1 MSQLVRC
8 VDLQIVNKLG
18 LHARASS
25 KFIRVACQYACKI
38 EIGIRGGELVDAK
51 GILNLL
57 TLSADKDRVL
67 TLRVDGE
74 DEDEALEALISL
86 VADRFGEA
94 E

>member
-1 MSQLVRC
+1 MRC
-8 VDLQIVNKLG
+8 VDLRIVNKLG

-25 KFIRVACQYACKI
+25 KFIQVARQFRCNI
-38 EIGIRGGELVDAK
+38 EIGVRDGELVDAK

-57 TLSADKDRVL
+57 TLAASKGTVL
-67 TLRVDGE
+67 TLRAHGA
-74 DEDEALEALISL
+74 DEDDALEALKSM

>member
-38 EIGIRGGELVDAK
+38 EIGDRGGELVDAK

-57 TLSADKDRVL
+57 ALSADKDKVL

-74 DEDEALEALISL
+74 DEDAALEALISL
-86 VADRFGEA
+86 VGNRFGEA

>member
-25 KFIRVACQYACKI
+25 KFIRVACQYACNI
-38 EIGIRGGELVDAK
+38 EIGIRGGELVNAK

-57 TLSADKDRVL
+57 TLSADKGKVL

-74 DEDEALEALISL
+74 DEDEALQALLS
-86 VADRFGEA
+86 
-94 E
+94 